1 MVAPTAKD
9 QKHGSKLDRFHIFAI
24 NMFDNFDK
32 YMKVSTDSSKN
43 KLYTPVENLQQWL
56 IDKNGHDSIFYPY

>member
-1 MVAPTAKD
+1 MVVQLAKD
-9 QKHGSKLDRFHIFAI
+9 QKHRSKLDRFHIFAV

-32 YMKVSTDSSKN
+32 YMKVSRDSSKN